1 MAPKKRSYT
10 ARDYEDMVKIEL
22 DDAIE
27 VERKKTNNLVG
38 ITDDEWNRLTKDHI
52 HSENMKKSVLQVN
65 TERGDVGIRYKGK
78 NYTKAYLRIRNGE
91 STNTLQESTTNFHVV
106 IYIDLMSTPN
116 KIAAESLVKTLL
128 QRAKDITIASKVVN
142 HLEAKRRDYSNL
154 AARFRLGYTGD
165 PTDLDSI
172 NKKCKEYLLKG
183 TI

>member
-1 MAPKKRSYT
+1 MAASKKRSYT

-27 VERKKTNNLVG
+27 AERKKTNNLVG
-38 ITDDEWNRLTKDHI
+38 ILDEEWNRLTRDHI
-52 HSENMKKSVLQVN
+52 IDENQKKNKVQVN
-65 TERGDVGIRYKGK
+65 PDISDIGVRYKGK
-78 NYTKAYLRIRNGE
+78 NYTKAYFRLHSGE
-91 STNTLQESTTNFHVV
+91 STHTLQESTTNFHAV
-106 IYIDLMSTPN
+106 IHIDLLGGGKP
-116 KIAAESLVKTLL
+116 AAQKLVETLL
-128 QRAKDITIASKVVN
+128 QRAKDIAKACKIIN
-142 HLEAKRRDYSNL
+142 GLEAKRRDYSNL